1 MPSLPGVGYSEE
13 IRSLEERL
21 EELRE
26 RQPSEVVWK
35 VVERARNPQRPQT
48 LDYVEHIFTDFQEL
62 RGDRVSAD
70 DPAIIGGM
78 GTLAGRSVM
87 LIGQQKGHDLKE
99 RQRHNFGMARPEG
112 YRKAQRLARLAEKF
126 HMPVVTFVDTP
137 GAFPGADAEEG
148 GQAGTIARTL
158 QVFSGLTVPT
168 LAVIL
173 GEGGSGGA
181 VALALTDR
189 VYMLENSIYSVITPE
204 GCAAILW
211 RDASEARTAADAL
224 RITAQDLLQLGVID
238 EIVPEPRK
246 GAHKAH
252 RATAKKLARALEAGL
267 GELEELSPSERRRLR
282 REKYLKMG
290 RIAA

>member
-1 MPSLPGVGYSEE
+1 LPSLPGVGYSEE

-26 RQPSEVVWK
+26 RQPSTAVWK
-35 VVERARNPQRPQT
+35 VVERARNPHRPQT
-48 LDYVEHIFTDFQEL
+48 LDYVEHIFSDFQEL

-126 HMPVVTFVDTP
+126 HMPVISFVDTP

-168 LAVIL
+168 LSVIL

-211 RDASEARTAADAL
+211 RDASEAGSAADAL
-224 RITAQDLLQLGVID
+224 RITAQDLLELGVID
-238 EIVPEPRK
+238 EIIPEPRK

-267 GELEELSPSERRRLR
+267 SELEELSPSERRRLR
-282 REKYLKMG
+282 REKYLQMG
-290 RIAA
+290 QVAS

>member
-13 IRSLEERL
+13 IRSIEERL

-26 RQPSEVVWK
+26 RQPSEVVWR
-35 VVERARNPQRPQT
+35 VVERARHPHRPQT
-48 LDYVEHIFTDFQEL
+48 LDYVEHIFTDFQQL

-168 LAVIL
+168 LSVIL

-224 RITAQDLLQLGVID
+224 RITAQDLLALGAID

-267 GELEELSPSERRRLR
+267 RELEELTPSERRRLR
-282 REKYLKMG
+282 REKFLKMG

>member
-26 RQPSEVVWK
+26 RQPSAAVWK
-35 VVERARNPQRPQT
+35 VVERARHPQRPQT
-48 LDYVEHIFTDFQEL
+48 LDYIEHIFPDFQEL

-70 DPAIIGGM
+70 DPAIVGGM
-78 GTLAGRSVM
+78 GSLAGRSVM
-87 LIGQQKGHDLKE
+87 LIGQQKGHDLKQ

-126 HMPVVTFVDTP
+126 HMPVISFVDTP

-168 LAVIL
+168 LSAIL

-211 RDASEARTAADAL
+211 RDSAEAASAADAL
-224 RITAQDLLQLGVID
+224 RVTAQDLLALGVID
-238 EIVPEPRK
+238 EIIPEPRK

-267 GELEELSPSERRRLR
+267 LELEELSPSERRRLR
-282 REKYLKMG
+282 REKYLEMG
-290 RIAA
+290 RLAS

>member
-26 RQPSEVVWK
+26 RQPSTAVWK
-35 VVERARNPQRPQT
+35 VVERARNPHRPQT
-48 LDYVEHIFTDFQEL
+48 LDYVEHIFSDFQEL

-126 HMPVVTFVDTP
+126 HMPVISFVDTP

-168 LAVIL
+168 LSVIL

-211 RDASEARTAADAL
+211 RDASEAGSAADAL
-224 RITAQDLLQLGVID
+224 RITAQDLLELGVID
-238 EIVPEPRK
+238 EIIPEPRK

-267 GELEELSPSERRRLR
+267 SELEELSPSERRRLR
-282 REKYLKMG
+282 REKYLQMG
-290 RIAA
+290 QVAS

>member
-1 MPSLPGVGYSEE
+1 LPSLPGVGYSEE

-26 RQPSEVVWK
+26 RQPSAAVWK
-35 VVERARNPQRPQT
+35 VVERARHPQRPQT
-48 LDYVEHIFTDFQEL
+48 LDYIEHIFPDFQEL

-70 DPAIIGGM
+70 DPAIVGGM
-78 GTLAGRSVM
+78 GSLAGRSVM
-87 LIGQQKGHDLKE
+87 LIGQQKGHDLKQ

-126 HMPVVTFVDTP
+126 HMPVISFVDTP

-168 LAVIL
+168 LSAIL

-211 RDASEARTAADAL
+211 RDSAEAASAADAL
-224 RITAQDLLQLGVID
+224 RVTAQDLLALGVID
-238 EIVPEPRK
+238 EIIPEPRK

-267 GELEELSPSERRRLR
+267 LELEKLSPSERRRLR
-282 REKYLKMG
+282 REKYLEMG
-290 RIAA
+290 RLAS

>member
-1 MPSLPGVGYSEE
+1 MRKSYHGEAARLLKRLHELRSLPSLPGVGYSEE
-13 IRSLEERL
+13 IRSIEERL

-26 RQPSEVVWK
+26 RQPSEVVWR
-35 VVERARNPQRPQT
+35 VVERARPPHRPQT
-48 LDYVEHIFTDFQEL
+48 LDYVEHIFTDFQQL

-168 LAVIL
+168 LSVIL

-211 RDASEARTAADAL
+211 RDAS
-224 RITAQDLLQLGVID
+224 
-238 EIVPEPRK
+238 
-246 GAHKAH
+246 
-252 RATAKKLARALEAGL
+252 
-267 GELEELSPSERRRLR
+267 
-282 REKYLKMG
+282 
-290 RIAA
+290 